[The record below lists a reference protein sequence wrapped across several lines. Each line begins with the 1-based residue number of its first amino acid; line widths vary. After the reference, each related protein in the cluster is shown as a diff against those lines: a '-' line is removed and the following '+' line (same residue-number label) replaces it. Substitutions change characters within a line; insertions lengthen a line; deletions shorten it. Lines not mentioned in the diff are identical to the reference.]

1 MIVRETLFASTLLMG
16 LMMSTR
22 GVAQIVVGAS
32 DLPQGGTT
40 YTFQTVAP
48 DILLDFESS
57 GPGWV
62 WDFSDIEPTETN
74 DIPVLSLSEA
84 SFQAQFAFS
93 GFNPEYQADHFYP
106 ALVLPDMGGA
116 GGELGFAIE
125 ELIGYHQV
133 GSGSYN
139 QVGVGVVVGGF
150 ELPVPF
156 EDVDEV
162 HPVPLAVNA
171 DFQST
176 AAYEIQ
182 IPGTFTYVVD
192 QDRNTVVDGYGTLL
206 LPDGSTHEVLR
217 MKSVVV
223 SDDSVYIDL
232 ASQGLAFERETVTY
246 SWVGDGGMPWMEVVT
261 TFGVPSSMRYQE
273 VETEPEPSGVGAPS
287 ATNEGQA
294 FPNPVVSG
302 SWIAV
307 GGDEQTHWT
316 VTTVSGSFHASTQ
329 GGKMS
334 TQGWPKGLVVLIN
347 QSTGR
352 AQKVVVQ

>member
-1 MIVRETLFASTLLMG
+1 MG
-16 LMMSTR
+16 LMLSTR

-40 YTFQTVAP
+40 CTFQTVAP

-62 WDFSDIEPTETN
+62 WDFSDIEPTEAN

-162 HPVPLAVNA
+162 HPVPLTVDA

-217 MKSVVV
+217 MTSVVV

-232 ASQGLAFERETVTY
+232 ASQGLAFVRETVTY
-246 SWVGDGGMPWMEVVT
+246 SWVGDGGMPWMEVVM

-273 VETEPEPSGVGAPS
+273 VETEPEPSSVDDPS
-287 ATNEGQA
+287 AANEGQA

-334 TQGWPKGLVVLIN
+334 TQGWPKGVVVLIN